1 MLHGNCEDHTIFD
14 RAVDYLEQV
23 FTVYLPDTRG
33 HGQSSPPLNGEY
45 HYSDMADD
53 LYDFI
58 RKLEID
64 KPIIC
69 GFSDG
74 AITAMLMTMAHPEIP
89 SRLFLCGPN
98 LSPDSLKG
106 VGMAWTKLRHGGD
119 PRVRMMLVEPSIDP
133 ADLGVISCPVS
144 VIAGSRDCIRK
155 EELRLIADSVP
166 NGTLCI
172 MKRADH
178 SNYVVK
184 STRIVDPI
192 FKDTGIDISDVHVVY
207 GFKHDRGGFHRPPG
221 LIYIRYRRIASGYQM
236 APPGDAYERELK
248 ALLSGDEKAIA
259 KMIKTCDEIE
269 KANYLS
275 ITAEPF
281 MMIRAAG
288 SLGVDLLALRWD
300 FSCPIEV
307 KSSAEEVIHFSK
319 NQRLTEQVEQMKLHC
334 SRSHLVPI
342 YAYRLKA
349 RRGDPW
355 RIFTISTEERYRG
368 FNDVLYRRIPKMD
381 ISSNG
386 FYIMR
391 WNDGMKLSD
400 FIGFVSRS
408 EYSES

>member
-1 MLHGNCEDHTIFD
+1 
-14 RAVDYLEQV
+14 
-23 FTVYLPDTRG
+23 
-33 HGQSSPPLNGEY
+33 
-45 HYSDMADD
+45 
-53 LYDFI
+53 
-58 RKLEID
+58 
-64 KPIIC
+64 
-69 GFSDG
+69 
-74 AITAMLMTMAHPEIP
+74 
-89 SRLFLCGPN
+89 
-98 LSPDSLKG
+98 
-106 VGMAWTKLRHGGD
+106 
-119 PRVRMMLVEPSIDP
+119 
-133 ADLGVISCPVS
+133 
-144 VIAGSRDCIRK
+144 
-155 EELRLIADSVP
+155 
-166 NGTLCI
+166 
-172 MKRADH
+172 
-178 SNYVVK
+178 
-184 STRIVDPI
+184 
-192 FKDTGIDISDVHVVY
+192 
-207 GFKHDRGGFHRPPG
+207 
-221 LIYIRYRRIASGYQM
+221 M

-275 ITAEPF
+275 ITTEPF